1 MKYNRELLKPI
12 FEQTAPNLLLNKLT
26 YNYGTYTI
34 TAWDQFCSKY
44 AYDLTLFSDRDT
56 ENITR
61 FIQILNDNKHKIDL
75 ILQKQNLVR
84 DLLLKD
90 SYFTNLTTERGGVD
104 TTNNTSNSTSN
115 STQNNTTDNKTITAN
130 STQNADNKNLT
141 IDKDTQMSIIDELSK
156 NINYDLFNSTNIQNS
171 NDNNTSIITFGSN
184 TTTIT
189 KNTAEALNKI
199 LSINI
204 KPLLDDFWNSFKG
217 LFNYTIKFDETDL
230 IEPNVNYLNDVLRP
244 FIEQQLNNYNLTTL
258 DNRVEN
264 YLDNKINLTI
274 EQKDNLINEKI
285 NSILGQKDNK
295 INNLINGVIN
305 TKRGF
310 ITHQIEELTNS
321 IKTKLEEQINQN
333 ISQLRP
339 QLEIKIK
346 ELIENENIEHKIEE
360 NINLKSNLINEK
372 VEQSINALT
381 ETIKNKVSNRFDELL
396 PIVDLKFHKEIK
408 LNDVKEKLNELEQL
422 KSNLTLEIEQ
432 TLTYLNQSKNELEY
446 RLTNFVN
453 DYFEQKKNELTN
465 KASQTEFSL
474 ETFFQKFNEA
484 VKGIRG
490 YEYISY
496 EFKRRKVVPA
506 TDGYGGYWLEYQKET
521 PIVDIRTFLNFIGS
535 LIVSEDVSTTIFRNM
550 FTSDNHPRG
559 DKIIFDSIER
569 SLLQGKTLST
579 NINLNNL
586 NYDELFNNP
595 KFINR
600 FFDLMLRIIKNH
612 MSTQN
617 GRFTLINPEEI
628 KQNENNQTL

>member
-12 FEQTAPNLLLNKLT
+12 FEQTAPNLLLNKLA

-115 STQNNTTDNKTITAN
+115 STQNNTTDNKAITAN

-171 NDNNTSIITFGSN
+171 NDNNTSTITFGSN

-199 LSINI
+199 LSIDI

-217 LFNYTIKFDETDL
+217 LFNYTIRFDETDL
-230 IEPNVNYLNDVLRP
+230 IESNVNYLNDVLRP
-244 FIEQQLNNYNLTTL
+244 FIEQQLNNYNLSSL

-295 INNLINGVIN
+295 INNLINDVIN
-305 TKRGF
+305 TKSGF

-381 ETIKNKVSNRFDELL
+381 ETIKNKVSNRFEELL
-396 PIVDLKFHKEIK
+396 PIVDLKFRKELEVGELKKMLTEMQNEKTKLLEEINKIK
-408 LNDVKEKLNELEQL
+408 GIQNNITQNVNELEQQIKDKLNESVDEYFKQKEEEL
-422 KSNLTLEIEQ
+422 KNKAINTSQTFNLDDFLKQFNESVEGTLENVYPYTHKIAFKEPYNEMYYVWDRSGRNLSYITVDEDRVNKDEKTPLHKFLNYMISPLFDEGMLEAILVRALDFNSNRVRNALSWKLWEFVRDGVLTLDGNK
-432 TLTYLNQSKNELEY
+432 LFVVRGNY
-446 RLTNFVN
+446 RV
-453 DYFEQKKNELTN
+453 
-465 KASQTEFSL
+465 
-474 ETFFQKFNEA
+474 
-484 VKGIRG
+484 
-490 YEYISY
+490 
-496 EFKRRKVVPA
+496 
-506 TDGYGGYWLEYQKET
+506 
-521 PIVDIRTFLNFIGS
+521 
-535 LIVSEDVSTTIFRNM
+535 
-550 FTSDNHPRG
+550 
-559 DKIIFDSIER
+559 
-569 SLLQGKTLST
+569 
-579 NINLNNL
+579 
-586 NYDELFNNP
+586 
-595 KFINR
+595 
-600 FFDLMLRIIKNH
+600 
-612 MSTQN
+612 
-617 GRFTLINPEEI
+617 
-628 KQNENNQTL
+628 